1 MVLGSLSFA
10 RETRTHIDTMRRHR
24 SGRKMPD
31 ASNRLFLLD
40 GMALVYRA
48 HFALIRSPIYTSKR
62 VNTSALYGFTMNLLD
77 LLENQSP
84 THLAVAFDT
93 SDPTPRHKIYPEY
106 KANREDMPEDL
117 AAQLPHVKRLI
128 EAFNIPVIECPG
140 WEADDIIGTLAR
152 KADAE
157 GGYETYMVTPD
168 KDFAQLV
175 TETTRIYKPGRQGS
189 AAEILDRDAI
199 CENWQVQDPLQTI
212 DILGLWGDASDN
224 IPGVPGIGEK
234 TAKKLVAQFGSIE
247 ALLENSDQL
256 KGKQK
261 ENVENNTEKALLS
274 KKLVT
279 IMIDAPVKVG
289 FDEIKLGERN
299 HETLKS
305 LFVEFEF
312 NSIGKRLFG
321 NEFQAGRGHDMT
333 DDVAGLAPKLTT
345 IKDHKKSYRYLR
357 ADNATGRSELIAELS
372 GKKSFC
378 FDLETDSLDEKTA
391 NIIGIAFSWEKNH
404 GAYAEVPK
412 GDSGKAILES
422 FCPILQGSAEK
433 IGHNLKF
440 DIGVLKWQ
448 GISISTPVFDTMLAH
463 SLIEPDQRHKM
474 DYLAESILGYTPIS
488 YDSVFGKDGGKSGQM
503 SLFGE
508 AEMAGEDA
516 SGPTFDDIAQ
526 YACEDADVTWQLAA
540 ILKNKVEELEQHCV
554 LYEIE
559 NPLVPVLVNMEA
571 EGIRVDPNTLG
582 DIGSTLGENI
592 DELEKAIYKAAG
604 TQFNLNS
611 PKQVGEVLF
620 DRMHLVDKPK
630 KTKTGQYKT
639 DEQTLRSLAVSH
651 DVVRDLLSYREAA
664 KLKSTYVDALP
675 DSIFPGTGR
684 IHTTFH
690 QLMTATGRLASNN
703 PNLQNIPIRS
713 DQGREIRRA
722 FIPRNKEFTLLA
734 ADYSQ
739 IELRV
744 MASLCEDKAMIEAFN
759 NGLDIHTATAARVFN
774 IEPEKVP
781 SHMRRTAK
789 MVNFGIIYG
798 ISAFGLSQRLNG
810 EISRSEASQII
821 EEYFKQYPGVKDFQ
835 SSTIEQAKSDGYVET
850 MTGRRRYLRDID
862 SRNGTIRAAAERTAI
877 NTPIQGSAADMIKIA
892 MVNVSKLLDSGNYET
907 RMLLQVHDELVF
919 DLHQDERE
927 ELVPKIE
934 EAMMKALPLSVPVVV
949 ESGTGENWLEAH

>member
-1 MVLGSLSFA
+1 MA
-10 RETRTHIDTMRRHR
+10 
-24 SGRKMPD
+24 D
-31 ASNRLFLLD
+31 APNRLFLLD

-62 VNTSALYGFTMNLLD
+62 VNTSALYGFTVNLLD
-77 LLENQSP
+77 LLENQFP

-93 SDPTPRHKIYPEY
+93 SDPTPRHEIYPEY
-106 KANREDMPEDL
+106 KANRDAMPEDL

-128 EAFNIPVIECPG
+128 EAFNIPVIKCPG
-140 WEADDIIGTLAR
+140 WEADDVIGTLAR

-157 GGYETYMVTPD
+157 GEYETFMVTPD

-175 TETTRIYKPGRQGS
+175 TDTIRIYKPGRQGS
-189 AAEILDRDAI
+189 APEILDRAAI
-199 CENWQVQDPLQTI
+199 CENWQVDDPLQTI

-224 IPGVPGIGEK
+224 IPGVPGVGEK
-234 TAKKLVAQFGSIE
+234 TAKKLVAQFGSME
-247 ALLENSDQL
+247 ALLESTNQL

-261 ENVENNTEKALLS
+261 ENIENNKEQALLS

-279 IMIDAPVKVG
+279 IMTDAPVKVG
-289 FDEIKLGERN
+289 FDEIKISERDD
-299 HETLKS
+299 EALKS

-321 NEFQAGRGHDMT
+321 DDFQSGRGHSMV
-333 DDVAGLAPKLTT
+333 DDAGGLTPKLTT
-345 IKDHKKSYRYLR
+345 IADHEKDYLYLR
-357 ADNATGRSELIAELS
+357 ADDAVGREKLIKELS
-372 GKKSFC
+372 GKDAFC

-391 NIIGIAFSWEKNH
+391 TIIGIAFSWEKDH
-404 GAYAEVPK
+404 GAYVEVPS
-412 GDSGKAILES
+412 GDAGKAVVES
-422 FCPILQGSAEK
+422 FRPVLEGSAEK

-440 DIGVLKWQ
+440 DIGVLQWQ
-448 GISISTPVFDTMLAH
+448 GIAVSTPIFDTMLAH
-463 SLIEPDQRHKM
+463 TLIEPDQRHKM
-474 DYLAESILGYTPIS
+474 DYLAESLLGYTPIS
-488 YDSVFGKDGGKSGQM
+488 YDSVFGKDEEMSGQM
-503 SLFGE
+503 NLFDE
-508 AEMAGEDA
+508 AEMADEDA
-516 SGPTFDDIAQ
+516 DGPAFDDIAQ

-540 ILKNKVEELEQHCV
+540 ILKEKVEELEQHRV

-559 NPLVPVLVNMEA
+559 NPLVPVLVAMEA
-571 EGIRVDPNTLG
+571 EGIRVDPDALG
-582 DIGSTLGENI
+582 DIGTTLSARI
-592 DELEKAIYKAAG
+592 DEFQKAVYEAAG
-604 TQFNLNS
+604 TEFNLNS
-611 PKQVGEVLF
+611 PKQVGQVLF
-620 DRMHLVDKPK
+620 DKMYLVEKPK

-639 DEQTLRSLAVSH
+639 DEQTLRSLAASH

-675 DSIFPGTGR
+675 ESIFPGTSR

-722 FIPRNKEFTLLA
+722 FIPRSEEFTLLA

-759 NGLDIHTATAARVFN
+759 DGLDIHTATAARVFDV
-774 IEPEKVP
+774 EPEKVP

-810 EISRSEASQII
+810 EISRSEAAQII
-821 EEYFKQYPGVKDFQ
+821 EEYFKQYPGVKAFQ
-835 SSTIEQAKSDGYVET
+835 ERTIEQAKSDGYVET
-850 MTGRRRYLRDID
+850 LTGRRRYLRDID

-877 NTPIQGSAADMIKIA
+877 NTPIQGTAADMIKIA
-892 MVNVSKLLDSGNYET
+892 MVKVADLLKGSDYQT

-919 DLHQDERE
+919 DLHKEEQE
-927 ELVPKIE
+927 ELIPKIKQ
-934 EAMMKALPLSVPVVV
+934 AMKNALPLSVPIVV